1 MFSVYLLKLHRYIQ
15 KDLIY
20 FFYIIFVAKMIMK
33 TQF

>member
-1 MFSVYLLKLHRYIQ
+1 MLSVYLLKLRRYIQ

-20 FFYIIFVAKMIMK
+20 FFLIIFVAKMIMK